1 MKNIRQLDPSKI
13 TKNGYY
19 FDVDG
24 TNMFLLTDEEILAMR
39 AYYKDSLIASSRV
52 MKQRKNKN
60 YKVTKNQIY
69 SDGKHTAR
77 KTSKKSPCG
86 YKFVVVSGLIVAV
99 TIYSVSLLASA
110 FNTPVIEEQTYQLQ
124 EEVRL
129 EPITLSNMELA
140 DEAVRSIPLNTNL
153 VGSSPEQVLNE
164 NVVLVSSIMDE
175 NKERREWVQKYC
187 DIYQVDFDI
196 TYNRL
201 VEITNNFTDSE
212 YLNGHILGVTCKG
225 VEVFA
230 SSEEELI
237 LYYVRCVKQKPL
249 SLGISTDNL
258 YVHNDYVSTDDY
270 ATMIGYYNN
279 LVGADPVLSYAIT
292 QAETSWNS
300 ELFRDS
306 NNPAG
311 LRING
316 NWWRFDTKE
325 EGFIELA
332 LEILKFNRMGAYT
345 IEEIGA
351 IHAPVEDNNENWIP
365 NVTDAYTMVSGDSEL
380 LDILQAN
387 SEKGF
392 TR

>member
-1 MKNIRQLDPSKI
+1 MEIIKQLDPSKI

-39 AYYKDSLIASSRV
+39 NYYNDPSIASSRAK
-52 MKQRKNKN
+52 KQRENRN
-60 YKVTKNQIY
+60 YKVAKNQRY

-77 KTSKKSPCG
+77 KTSKKNPCG
-86 YKFVVVSGLIVAV
+86 YKFVVVGGLIVAV
-99 TIYSVSLLASA
+99 TVYSMSLLAST

-129 EPITLSNMELA
+129 EPVNLSNMELA
-140 DEAVRSIPLNTNL
+140 DEAIRSLSLNTNL
-153 VGSSPEQVLNE
+153 TSSSPEEVLNE
-164 NVVLVSSIMDE
+164 NVVLVSSIIDE
-175 NKERREWVQKYC
+175 NKERKEWVQKYC
-187 DIYQVDFDI
+187 DIYQVNFDV

-212 YLNGHILGVTCKG
+212 YLNGHIPGVTCKG

-249 SLGISTDNL
+249 SLGISADNL
-258 YVHNDYVSTDDY
+258 YIHNDYVSADDY
-270 ATMIGYYNN
+270 ASMIGYYNN

-300 ELFRDS
+300 DLFRDS

-316 NWWRFDTKE
+316 SWWRFDTKE

-365 NVTDAYTMVSGDSEL
+365 NVTDAYTMVSADTEL
-380 LDILQAN
+380 LEILQ
-387 SEKGF
+387 SSPEKGF